1 LINFATVTLT
11 LLKAIKEN
19 KMKVKPL
26 IASVFMAGMLSA
38 CSSTSDSTASSSRV
52 NVPDWVL
59 NPVVENG
66 IAAADC
72 IKYSGNIS
80 IDQKMAVANARLAL
94 AQQIETRIEG
104 LDKTFANRV
113 DANDKTTVGSTFS
126 SVSKQLTKQTLRGSR
141 VVKADIVDIAGK
153 DYFCALTTLSPEL
166 TKTLFQDLVKETKLK
181 IDPQDEQFLYQE
193 FKAFKAEQDLEKEI
207 ARLTN

>member
-1 LINFATVTLT
+1 MKFKPMFTTLI
-11 LLKAIKEN
+11 I
-19 KMKVKPL
+19 
-26 IASVFMAGMLSA
+26 AGMLSA
-38 CSSTSDSTASSSRV
+38 CSSTKNESASGSSV
-52 NVPDWVL
+52 NIPQWVL

-94 AQQIETRIEG
+94 SQQIETRIEG
-104 LDKTFANRV
+104 LDKTFANRT
-113 DANDKTTVGSTFS
+113 DANEEMTVGTTFS
-126 SVSKQLTKQTLRGSR
+126 SVSKQLTKQTLNGSR
-141 VVKADIVDIAGK
+141 IVKADVVEIGGK

-166 TKTLFQDLVKETKLK
+166 TKTLFKDLIKETKPK
-181 IDPQDEQFLYQE
+181 ISAKDEQFLYQE

-207 ARLTN
+207 AKLTN

>member
-1 LINFATVTLT
+1 
-11 LLKAIKEN
+11 
-19 KMKVKPL
+19 MKVKPL
-26 IASVFMAGMLSA
+26 IASVFVAGMLSA

-207 ARLTN
+207 ERLTN

>member
-1 LINFATVTLT
+1 
-11 LLKAIKEN
+11 
-19 KMKVKPL
+19 
-26 IASVFMAGMLSA
+26 MAGMLSA

-166 TKTLFQDLVKETKLK
+166 TKTLFQDLVQETKLK

>member
-1 LINFATVTLT
+1 
-11 LLKAIKEN
+11 
-19 KMKVKPL
+19 MKLKPL
-26 IASVFMAGMLSA
+26 IAAVMMAGVLSA
-38 CSSTSDSTASSSRV
+38 CSSTGEKTASKSSV
-52 NVPDWVL
+52 NIPDWVL

-80 IDQKMAVANARLAL
+80 VDQKMAVANARLAL

-113 DANDKTTVGSTFS
+113 DANDKTTVGTTFS
-126 SVSKQLTKQTLRGSR
+126 SVSKQLTKQTLQGSR
-141 VVKADIVDIAGK
+141 VVKADIVDIGGK
-153 DYFCALTTLSPEL
+153 DFFCALTTLSPSL
-166 TKTLFQDLVKETKLK
+166 TKTLFKDLVKETKLNINPK
-181 IDPQDEQFLYQE
+181 DEQFLYQE

-207 ARLTN
+207 ERLTN

>member
-1 LINFATVTLT
+1 
-11 LLKAIKEN
+11 
-19 KMKVKPL
+19 MKVKPL
-26 IASVFMAGMLSA
+26 IASVFIAGMLSA
-38 CSSTSDSTASSSRV
+38 CSSTSDNSASSSRV

>member
-1 LINFATVTLT
+1 
-11 LLKAIKEN
+11 
-19 KMKVKPL
+19 MKGKPL
-26 IASVFMAGMLSA
+26 IASLFMAGMLSA
-38 CSSTSDSTASSSRV
+38 CSSTQDNSASSSRV

-141 VVKADIVDIAGK
+141 VVKADIVDITGK

-207 ARLTN
+207 ERLTN

>member
-1 LINFATVTLT
+1 
-11 LLKAIKEN
+11 
-19 KMKVKPL
+19 MKVKPL
-26 IASVFMAGMLSA
+26 IASVFVAGMLSA

-166 TKTLFQDLVKETKLK
+166 TKTLFQDLVKETKQK

-207 ARLTN
+207 ERLTN

>member
-1 LINFATVTLT
+1 
-11 LLKAIKEN
+11 
-19 KMKVKPL
+19 MKVKPL

-166 TKTLFQDLVKETKLK
+166 TKTLFQDLVQETKLK

>member
-1 LINFATVTLT
+1 
-11 LLKAIKEN
+11 
-19 KMKVKPL
+19 MKVKPL
-26 IASVFMAGMLSA
+26 IASLFMAGMLSA
-38 CSSTSDSTASSSRV
+38 CSSTSDNSASSSRV

-166 TKTLFQDLVKETKLK
+166 TKTLFQDLVKETKVK
-181 IDPQDEQFLYQE
+181 INPQDEQFLYQE

>member
-1 LINFATVTLT
+1 
-11 LLKAIKEN
+11 
-19 KMKVKPL
+19 MKVKPL
-26 IASVFMAGMLSA
+26 IASLFMAGMLSA
-38 CSSTSDSTASSSRV
+38 CSSTQDNSASSSRV

-141 VVKADIVDIAGK
+141 VVKADIVDITGK

-207 ARLTN
+207 ERLTN

>member
-1 LINFATVTLT
+1 MKPFSFTPIVEQLPATIPFVGPETFERDMGRVFQARVGANESAFGISPKAREAMVEAINSVGWYNDP
-11 LLKAIKEN
+11 EN
-19 KMKVKPL
+19 YDL
-26 IASVFMAGMLSA
+26 
-38 CSSTSDSTASSSRV
+38 
-52 NVPDWVL
+52 
-59 NPVVENG
+59 
-66 IAAADC
+66 
-72 IKYSGNIS
+72 
-80 IDQKMAVANARLAL
+80 RLAL

>member
-1 LINFATVTLT
+1 
-11 LLKAIKEN
+11 
-19 KMKVKPL
+19 MKVKPL
-26 IASVFMAGMLSA
+26 IASVFIAGMLSA

>member
-1 LINFATVTLT
+1 MKLKPILTTLI
-11 LLKAIKEN
+11 
-19 KMKVKPL
+19 
-26 IASVFMAGMLSA
+26 IAGTLSA
-38 CSSTSDSTASSSRV
+38 CSATKDNSAAGSSV
-52 NVPDWVL
+52 NIPEWVL

-104 LDKTFANRV
+104 LDKTFANRTDV
-113 DANDKTTVGSTFS
+113 NDESSVGTTFS
-126 SVSKQLTKQTLRGSR
+126 SVSKQLTKQTLNGSR
-141 VVKADIVDIAGK
+141 IVKADVVEIGGK

-166 TKTLFQDLVKETKLK
+166 TKTLFKDLIKETKPK
-181 IDPQDEQFLYQE
+181 INAKDEQFLYQE
-193 FKAFKAEQDLEKEI
+193 FKAFKAEQDLDKEI
-207 ARLTN
+207 AKLTN

>member
-1 LINFATVTLT
+1 
-11 LLKAIKEN
+11 
-19 KMKVKPL
+19 MKVKPL
-26 IASVFMAGMLSA
+26 IASLFMAGMLSA
-38 CSSTSDSTASSSRV
+38 CSSTQDNSASSSRV

-207 ARLTN
+207 ERLTN

>member
-1 LINFATVTLT
+1 MKLKPILTTLI
-11 LLKAIKEN
+11 
-19 KMKVKPL
+19 
-26 IASVFMAGMLSA
+26 IAGTLSA
-38 CSSTSDSTASSSRV
+38 CSATKDNSAADSSV
-52 NVPDWVL
+52 NIPEWVL

-104 LDKTFANRV
+104 LDKTFANRTDV
-113 DANDKTTVGSTFS
+113 NDESSVGTTFS
-126 SVSKQLTKQTLRGSR
+126 SVSKQLTKQTLNGSR
-141 VVKADIVDIAGK
+141 IVKADVVEIGGK

-166 TKTLFQDLVKETKLK
+166 TKTLFKDLIKETKPK
-181 IDPQDEQFLYQE
+181 INAKDEQFLYQE
-193 FKAFKAEQDLEKEI
+193 FKAFKAEQDLDKEI
-207 ARLTN
+207 AKLTN

>member
-1 LINFATVTLT
+1 
-11 LLKAIKEN
+11 
-19 KMKVKPL
+19 MKVKPL
-26 IASVFMAGMLSA
+26 IASVFIAGMLSA
-38 CSSTSDSTASSSRV
+38 CSSTSDNTASSSRV

>member
-1 LINFATVTLT
+1 MFTTLI
-11 LLKAIKEN
+11 I
-19 KMKVKPL
+19 
-26 IASVFMAGMLSA
+26 AGMLSA
-38 CSSTSDSTASSSRV
+38 CSSTKNESASGSSV
-52 NVPDWVL
+52 NIPQWVL

-94 AQQIETRIEG
+94 SQQIETRIEG
-104 LDKTFANRV
+104 LDKTFANRT
-113 DANDKTTVGSTFS
+113 DANEEMTVGTTFS
-126 SVSKQLTKQTLRGSR
+126 SVSKQLTKQTLNGSR
-141 VVKADIVDIAGK
+141 IVKADVVEIGGK

-166 TKTLFQDLVKETKLK
+166 TKTLFKDLIKETKPK
-181 IDPQDEQFLYQE
+181 ISAKDEQFLYQE

-207 ARLTN
+207 AKLTN

>member
-1 LINFATVTLT
+1 
-11 LLKAIKEN
+11 
-19 KMKVKPL
+19 MKVKPL

-38 CSSTSDSTASSSRV
+38 CSSTSDNTASSSRV

-166 TKTLFQDLVKETKLK
+166 TKTLFQDLVQETKLK

>member
-1 LINFATVTLT
+1 
-11 LLKAIKEN
+11 
-19 KMKVKPL
+19 MKVKPL
-26 IASVFMAGMLSA
+26 IASLFIAGMLSA

-80 IDQKMAVANARLAL
+80 IDQKMAVDNARLEL
-94 AQQIETRIEG
+94 PQQIETLIEG
-104 LDKTFANRV
+104 LYKTFANRV
-113 DANDKTTVGSTFS
+113 DANDNTTVGSTFS

-141 VVKADIVDIAGK
+141 VVKADIVDIGGK

-181 IDPQDEQFLYQE
+181 IDPKDEQFLYQE

>member
-1 LINFATVTLT
+1 
-11 LLKAIKEN
+11 
-19 KMKVKPL
+19 MKVKPL
-26 IASVFMAGMLSA
+26 IASLFIAGMLSA
-38 CSSTSDSTASSSRV
+38 CSSTQDNSASSSRV

-72 IKYSGNIS
+72 IKYSGSIS

-166 TKTLFQDLVKETKLK
+166 TKTLFQDLVKETKQK

-207 ARLTN
+207 KRLTD

>member
-1 LINFATVTLT
+1 
-11 LLKAIKEN
+11 
-19 KMKVKPL
+19 MKVKPL

>member
-1 LINFATVTLT
+1 
-11 LLKAIKEN
+11 
-19 KMKVKPL
+19 MKVKPL
-26 IASVFMAGMLSA
+26 IASVLMAGMLSA

-113 DANDKTTVGSTFS
+113 DANDQTTVGSTFS

-141 VVKADIVDIAGK
+141 VVKADIVDIGGK

-181 IDPQDEQFLYQE
+181 IDPKDEQFLYQE

>member
-1 LINFATVTLT
+1 
-11 LLKAIKEN
+11 
-19 KMKVKPL
+19 MKVKPL
-26 IASVFMAGMLSA
+26 IASFFMAGMLSA
-38 CSSTSDSTASSSRV
+38 CSSTQDNSASSSRV

-207 ARLTN
+207 ERLTN